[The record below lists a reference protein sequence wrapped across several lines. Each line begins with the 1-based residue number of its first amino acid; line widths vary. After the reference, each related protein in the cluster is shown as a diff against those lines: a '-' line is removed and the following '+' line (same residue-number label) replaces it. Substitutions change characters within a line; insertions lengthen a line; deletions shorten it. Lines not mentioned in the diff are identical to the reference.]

1 MNFWEHFKAASDSA
15 GAFHWTA
22 LGFMLAALIL
32 FVFVPAERAR
42 IKTSVILFGFSFAG
56 LLAIAIALSSGV
68 TAESI
73 VYRSIRWVSLL
84 TESIAIIIL
93 VSVVVFDVALSAIHI
108 RPPRILRDLLLAS
121 AYIVIA
127 FILLSRSGFDLT
139 GIVATSAV
147 ITAVIGF
154 SLADTLGNIMGG
166 MALQMEH
173 TINVGDWV
181 RIDQLE
187 GRVKEIRWRQTS
199 IETRDWDTIVFP
211 NSFLMRGRVTLLGHR
226 TDEARQH
233 RQWVYF
239 NVDFRYAP
247 TDVIK
252 AVEAALCAEPI
263 PRVAREP
270 APHCLVMDFKDS
282 YAAYAARYWL
292 TDLAQTDPT
301 DSLVRSRIYSALR
314 RAGIPLSIPARSIF
328 VTEETEKRRARKQGE
343 EIDHRIEALKHVELF
358 SKLTD
363 EERRELAARLKVAP
377 FVSGEALTKQGA
389 EAHWLYIIIEGKAEV
404 NVAVDGRTER
414 VASIGEGDF
423 FGEMGMM
430 TGEPRKATVAA
441 LTDMLCYRLDKAS
454 FQEIIKHRPEIAED
468 ISHLLASRGVELE
481 AVREELSEEAKRL
494 RMKKAQTDLLDR
506 IREFFRLGSDGEVSR

>member
-1 MNFWEHFKAASDSA
+1 MNFWENLKTAADLA
-15 GAFHWTA
+15 GAFHWLA
-22 LGFMLAALIL
+22 LGFILVALIL
-32 FVFVPAERAR
+32 FVYVPAERAR
-42 IKTSVILFGFSFAG
+42 IRRAVILFGLSFAG
-56 LLAIAIALSSGV
+56 LIAVATILFSGV
-68 TAESI
+68 TPDSI
-73 VYRSIRWVSLL
+73 IYRSARWVALL
-84 TESIAIIIL
+84 TESIAIVNL
-93 VSVVVFDVALSAIHI
+93 VSVVLFDVLLNAIHI

-121 AYIVIA
+121 AYLVIA

-181 RIDQLE
+181 RIDQSE

-226 TDEARQH
+226 TGEARQH

-247 TDVIK
+247 TDVIR
-252 AVEAALCAEPI
+252 AVETALCAEPI

-270 APHCLVMDFKDS
+270 APHCLVIDFKDS
-282 YAAYAARYWL
+282 YATYAARYWL
-292 TDLAQTDPT
+292 TDMAQTDPT
-301 DSLVRSRIYSALR
+301 DSLVRSRVYSALR

-328 VTEETEKRRARKQGE
+328 VTEETEKRRERKKGE
-343 EIDHRIEALKHVELF
+343 EIGHRIEALKGVELF

-363 EERRELAARLKVAP
+363 DERREVAARLKVAP
-377 FVSGEALTKQGA
+377 FVSGE
-389 EAHWLYIIIEGKAEV
+389 
-404 NVAVDGRTER
+404 
-414 VASIGEGDF
+414 
-423 FGEMGMM
+423 
-430 TGEPRKATVAA
+430 
-441 LTDMLCYRLDKAS
+441 
-454 FQEIIKHRPEIAED
+454 
-468 ISHLLASRGVELE
+468 
-481 AVREELSEEAKRL
+481 
-494 RMKKAQTDLLDR
+494 
-506 IREFFRLGSDGEVSR
+506 